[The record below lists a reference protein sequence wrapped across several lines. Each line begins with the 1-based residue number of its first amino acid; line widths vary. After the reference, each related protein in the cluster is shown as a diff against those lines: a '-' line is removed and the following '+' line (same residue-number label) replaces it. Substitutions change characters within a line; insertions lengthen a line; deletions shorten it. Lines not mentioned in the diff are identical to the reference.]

1 MNQDSY
7 INLMEKYQLIDIKNE
22 YDKLIDFAKTRQIS
36 GIIIGEPKPLLNL
49 IADLFDISD
58 LKSIMFPI
66 GFNIK
71 FLYSENTAFGI
82 YNSNSVETISFE
94 DFSEKIQDFSS
105 IEDTNNTFN
114 GIIYSNNSILQNI
127 TINAITISNNL
138 EQTLL
143 LNSDSYIM
151 ALSATHLLSI
161 KERNFI
167 RNSNI
172 KNKVFTVY
180 HLDKIH
186 NDEVENIKN
195 LLVPYNDNN
204 SSVFYAPL
212 SKQNIDSIFNAIC
225 NIDNLNINRTER
237 ICEFL
242 KPKIKKQISDMLTS
256 NDVKLKSNK
265 NTIVNINQ
273 ILSSLNEYQDKT
285 VRYISTNYI
294 DSIKQNTLSCL
305 LNFYEQMNQNI
316 KIGID
321 EEKNLKKLESEIPN
335 FIASCW
341 SDFVDNTL
349 NNCLEDNIFKITPS
363 INSYTDDKIDFLLK
377 DIEKEP
383 EYKKIKQAIFNIII
397 EKMVNKYSLNQHQ
410 VGTTSS
416 KDNGIE
422 LRKVLPKCLM
432 ALGGVI
438 MISSSF
444 IPGALL
450 LAAGFQGDR
459 EACQEIRADLIKQG
473 KNLNLNYLKEVQN
486 SLDMILSKIDTEL
499 SNIIKQCYK
508 EISNILSNA
517 IPIYNEKIT
526 QLEIYIAQLKSDLDK
541 LDL

>member
-7 INLMEKYQLIDIKNE
+7 INLMEKYQLVDIKNE
-22 YDKLIDFAKTRQIS
+22 YDKLIDCAKTRQIS
-36 GIIIGEPKPLLNL
+36 DIMIGEPKTLLNL

-94 DFSEKIQDFSS
+94 DFSEKIQDCSS
-105 IEDTNNTFN
+105 IEDTNNIFN
-114 GIIYSNNSILQNI
+114 GIIYSNNSVLQNI
-127 TINAITISNNL
+127 TINAITIGNNL

-143 LNSDSYIM
+143 LNSDLYIM

-161 KERNFI
+161 RERNFI

-172 KNKVFTVY
+172 KNKVFTLY

-195 LLVPYNDNN
+195 LLAPYNDNN
-204 SSVFYAPL
+204 SLVFYAPL

-225 NIDNLNINRTER
+225 NINNLYITRIER

-242 KPKIKKQISDMLTS
+242 KPQIKKQISDILTF
-256 NDVKLKSNK
+256 NDVKLKSN
-265 NTIVNINQ
+265 TNIIADINK
-273 ILSSLNEYQDKT
+273 ILSILNAHQDKT
-285 VRYISTNYI
+285 IRYISANYI
-294 DSIKQNTLSCL
+294 DSIKQNTLSFL

-316 KIGID
+316 KVGIE
-321 EEKNLKKLESEIPN
+321 EEKNLKKLENEIPN

-349 NNCLEDNIFKITPS
+349 NNCLEDNMFKIIPS
-363 INSYTDDKIDFLLK
+363 VNSYIDDKIDFLLK
-377 DIEKEP
+377 DITKEP
-383 EYKKIKQAIFNIII
+383 EYKEIKQNIYNIII
-397 EKMVNKYSLNQHQ
+397 GKIINKQYLNQQ
-410 VGTTSS
+410 QITEISS
-416 KDNGIE
+416 TDNKIE

-432 ALGGVI
+432 ALGGVV

-459 EACQEIRADLIKQG
+459 EAYQEIRADLIKQG
-473 KNLNLNYLKEVQN
+473 KNLNLKYLKEVQN
-486 SLDMILSKIDTEL
+486 SLDTIISKIDTEL
-499 SNIIKQCYK
+499 SNLIKLGYK
-508 EISNILSNA
+508 QISDILSNT
-517 IPIYNEKIT
+517 IPQYNKKMAQIET
-526 QLEIYIAQLKSDLDK
+526 YISELKSDLDK